1 MKKTQDYI
9 AMINSLGLC
18 QCIYWYGGVHYR
30 PADLVEI
37 VRAVTGWEYS
47 VQEFM
52 VTGERINTLCR
63 AFNVREGITRKDDQ
77 LPPRFMEPLT
87 GGPTDGQRLSQH
99 TLDQMLDDYYTICGW
114 DLATGIPTKAKMNEL
129 DLT

>member
-1 MKKTQDYI
+1 V
-9 AMINSLGLC
+9 INSLGLC

-63 AFNVREGITRKDDQ
+63 AFNVREGITRRDDQ

-87 GGPTDGQRLSQH
+87 GGPTDGQRLTQRE
-99 TLDQMLDDYYTICGW
+99 LDQMLDDYYTICGW
-114 DLATGIPTKAKMNEL
+114 DLATGIPTKVKMNEL
-129 DLT
+129 DLL